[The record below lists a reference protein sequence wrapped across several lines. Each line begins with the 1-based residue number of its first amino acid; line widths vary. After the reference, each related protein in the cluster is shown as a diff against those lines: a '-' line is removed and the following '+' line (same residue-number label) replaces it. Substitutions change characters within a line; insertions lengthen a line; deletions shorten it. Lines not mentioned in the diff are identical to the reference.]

1 MNKLKI
7 NRKIFESK
15 NTDKLLL
22 KFAVPSMVAL
32 LVIEL
37 YNMVDTIYVGRN
49 LGSIA
54 IGALAIA
61 FPIQRLLSA
70 LGLLI
75 AVGSYTAVSRN
86 FGEKNYKDLKT
97 VIKNSITLTILTMF
111 IVTSVL
117 HVFLNPII
125 TALGASS
132 TIFPYAKDYL
142 GIVIF
147 GGIFQGI
154 AIVMCYIKTAL
165 GDTKITLKAT
175 STGALLNIILDY
187 VLVVLYPLGVKG
199 AAISTVVSQL
209 VSFLYAWYKFFS
221 VKEGFDLNLSFELD
235 HDISTEILAV
245 GFSTFIVEISDA
257 IVAVLLNNMLLS
269 YGGDKALIIIGV
281 TTRISMFLFI
291 TVIGISS
298 AMQPIAAFNYG
309 AENLYRVKEVV
320 KKTIKY
326 VTMFSTVVWLLM
338 MALPQ
343 YIIGFFMVDPKL
355 LSETVRILRII
366 ISVFPVVG
374 IYYVAIYFYQAM
386 GKRLKSL
393 LLSIYRQI
401 LIFIPLIFIM
411 SQAMGLV
418 GIWLSFPIS
427 DIISAITG
435 IFYINR
441 AAIQFN
447 KELEY

>member
-1 MNKLKI
+1 MKI

-97 VIKNSITLTILTMF
+97 VIKNSITLTIFTML

-117 HVFLNPII
+117 HVFLDSII
-125 TALGASS
+125 IGLGASS
-132 TIFPYAKDYL
+132 TIFPFAKDYL
-142 GIVIF
+142 SIVIF

-175 STGALLNIILDY
+175 SLGALLNIALDY

-199 AAISTVVSQL
+199 AAISTVLSQS
-209 VSFLYAWYKFFS
+209 VSFLYAWYKFYS
-221 VKEGFDLNLSFELD
+221 VKESFDLNLSFELD
-235 HDISTEILAV
+235 HDISSEILAV

-257 IVAVLLNNMLLS
+257 VVAVLLNNMLLS

-309 AENLYRVKEVV
+309 AENLDRVKEVV
-320 KKTIKY
+320 KKSIKY
-326 VTMFSTVVWLLM
+326 VTLFSTVVWLLL
-338 MALPQ
+338 MALTK
-343 YIIGFFMVDPKL
+343 YIIGFFMTDGEL

-386 GKRLKSL
+386 GEGIKSL

-401 LIFIPLIFIM
+401 VIFIPLIFIM
-411 SQAMGLV
+411 SQIMGLV

-427 DIISAITG
+427 DVISAFTG

-441 AAIQFN
+441 AAIQLN
-447 KELEY
+447 EELEY

>member
-1 MNKLKI
+1 MKI

-97 VIKNSITLTILTMF
+97 VIKNSITLTIFTML

-117 HVFLNPII
+117 HVFLDPII
-125 TALGASS
+125 IGLGASS
-132 TIFPYAKDYL
+132 TIFPFAKDYL

-165 GDTKITLKAT
+165 GDIKITLKAT
-175 STGALLNIILDY
+175 SLGALLNIAFDY

-199 AAISTVVSQL
+199 AAISTVLSQL
-209 VSFLYAWYKFFS
+209 VSFLYAWYKFYS
-221 VKEGFDLNLSFELD
+221 VKESFDLNLSFELD

-257 IVAVLLNNMLLS
+257 VVAVLLNNMLLS

-309 AENLYRVKEVV
+309 AENLDRVKEVV
-320 KKTIKY
+320 KKSIKY
-326 VTMFSTVVWLLM
+326 VTLFSTVVWVLLM
-338 MALPQ
+338 ALTK
-343 YIIGFFMVDPKL
+343 YIIGFFMTDGEL

-386 GKRLKSL
+386 GEGIKSL

-401 LIFIPLIFIM
+401 VIFIPLIFIM
-411 SQAMGLV
+411 SQIMGLV

-427 DIISAITG
+427 DVISAFTG

-447 KELEY
+447 EELEY